1 MVKVSYG
8 GHITC
13 FFLFSLEGWLS
24 FWSHTHRQNKL
35 WFWVSSP
42 KEWFHGLAKIS
53 SGLGVPSPS
62 LLENW
67 LPTPARSGS
76 HCRGKWRQAA
86 SVSENLASLYKVQ
99 IPFQSVNSSKLIQ
112 PAQERNRI
120 GLVCCAP
127 HVCGRVEQLA
137 SSGCNQCGRAGD
149 ARRVSHSALSRGGAD
164 QTRLL
169 SDYVGFKESW
179 TRQRQAEKCFKEG
192 K

>member
-1 MVKVSYG
+1 MVP
-8 GHITC
+8 
-13 FFLFSLEGWLS
+13 
-24 FWSHTHRQNKL
+24 WSPQNKL
-35 WFWVSSP
+35 WFGAFLP
-42 KEWFHGLAKIS
+42 L
-53 SGLGVPSPS
+53 S

-149 ARRVSHSALSRGGAD
+149 ARRVSHSALSQGGAD

>member
-1 MVKVSYG
+1 M
-8 GHITC
+8 
-13 FFLFSLEGWLS
+13 FFSFSLEGWLS

-53 SGLGVPSPS
+53 SGLGRSFPS

-99 IPFQSVNSSKLIQ
+99 IPFQSVKSSKLIQ

-127 HVCGRVEQLA
+127 HVCGRSGGW
-137 SSGCNQCGRAGD
+137 SSWQ
-149 ARRVSHSALSRGGAD
+149 ALGATSVGEPVT
-164 QTRLL
+164 QEGSLTLL
-169 SDYVGFKESW
+169 SVRGEQAGQDYC
-179 TRQRQAEKCFKEG
+179 QIM
-192 K
+192 

>member
-1 MVKVSYG
+1 MLFLHGIQGNFRNATSVTACPRQAVGWDVS
-8 GHITC
+8 
-13 FFLFSLEGWLS
+13 
-24 FWSHTHRQNKL
+24 
-35 WFWVSSP
+35 P
-42 KEWFHGLAKIS
+42 
-53 SGLGVPSPS
+53 P

-127 HVCGRVEQLA
+127 HMCGRG
-137 SSGCNQCGRAGD
+137 SSWQ
-149 ARRVSHSALSRGGAD
+149 ALGATSVGEPVT
-164 QTRLL
+164 QEGSLTLL
-169 SDYVGFKESW
+169 SVRGE
-179 TRQRQAEKCFKEG
+179 QIM
-192 K
+192 